1 MAETYAQPTQRPRMP
16 FDARAAK
23 LLEPGRHFTI
33 PECPG
38 LRFQSSTTGRAW
50 IYRYRNADGAMRQ
63 VKIGAW
69 PAVSYNGAVVEWE
82 RLRDARGAGRDPA
95 TEKRAARRAEVAE
108 EAARKHVTAR
118 SLTVRSLCELYL
130 QGHIERNRKAKGAAE
145 VRRLFDTMLGDLAE
159 ADPAAVTRT
168 QAFELLQSHAET
180 PVVASNL
187 RRELGAAW
195 DYGLDAGR
203 LGDNTPNWW
212 RLVMRGKLRSRGRTR
227 QGELVGTSKR
237 VLSSA
242 ELALLLPWL
251 PNFSRTVE
259 DALTLYLWTGSRGAE
274 IMAIHATEITDE
286 GDGLWWT
293 IPKAKTKNGWREDA
307 TDVRVPLVGRAE
319 RVIRRRLTVCEGG
332 YLFASRGKVGYV
344 EQKAVGVA
352 VWTSMPYA
360 GTRPEQ
366 VRPRLPVQHWA
377 PHDLRRTVRTQLA
390 ALGCAEDVAEAVI
403 GHMPSGGVGTY
414 NLHRY
419 DNERREWL
427 TKLDKHL
434 EHLIARPCA

>member
-1 MAETYAQPTQRPRMP
+1 MP

-23 LLEPGRHFTI
+23 LLEAGRHFTI

-38 LRFQSSTTGRAW
+38 LRFQASTTGRAW
-50 IYRYRNADGAMRQ
+50 IYRYRNVDGDMRQ
-63 VKIGAW
+63 VKLGAW
-69 PAVSYNGAVVEWE
+69 PALSFNGAVVEWE

-95 TEKRAARRAEVAE
+95 TEKRAARRAEVADQAE
-108 EAARKHVTAR
+108 RKQASARA
-118 SLTVRSLCELYL
+118 LTVRSLCELYL
-130 QGHIERNRKAKGAAE
+130 QGHIEPNRKAKGAAE
-145 VRRLFDTMLGDLAE
+145 VRRLFDTMLGNLADV
-159 ADPAAVTRT
+159 DPNAVTRT
-168 QAFELLQSHAET
+168 QAFDLLQGHAQT

-212 RLVMRGKLRSRGRTR
+212 RLVMRGKLRSRGRVR
-227 QGELVGTSKR
+227 QGEQVGTTKR
-237 VLSSA
+237 VLSTH
-242 ELALLLPWL
+242 ELATLLPWL
-251 PNFSRTVE
+251 PNFSRAVE
-259 DALTLYLWTGSRGAE
+259 DALTLYLWTGARGAE
-274 IMAIHATEITDE
+274 IMAMHASELAE
-286 GDGLWWT
+286 EADGLWWT

-319 RVIRRRLTVCEGG
+319 RIVRRRLAVCEGG
-332 YLFASRGKVGYV
+332 YLFASRGKTGYM
-344 EQKAVGVA
+344 EQKAIGVA
-352 VWTSMPYA
+352 VWTRMPYSE
-360 GTRPEQ
+360 TRPEQ
-366 VRPRLPVQHWA
+366 ARTRLPVVHWA

-419 DNERREWL
+419 DKERREWL
-427 TKLDKHL
+427 SRLAAHL
-434 EHLIARPCA
+434 ELCAQVI